1 MKESKKEYIGGF
13 RGKTWREKMIKLHD
27 NIKIKRNRKNKKDS
41 KEINQL
47 NLRYYSL
54 ILALL
59 LFQVLL
65 WVEGIIVKSLNS

>member
-1 MKESKKEYIGGF
+1 
-13 RGKTWREKMIKLHD
+13 MIKLHD

-65 WVEGIIVKSLNS
+65 WVEEIIVKSLNSGYFCYSGE